1 MPTVHSNYSPT
12 KNQSAL
18 KSSTLLLSL
27 MITLGLLTASHSA
40 QAGIVKIKVDTGK
53 NGGVAFD
60 SNGDGKRDKVI
71 DKPDGADGKEDGIV
85 TIDLGT
91 KEEEKKIGTIWV
103 IKTLGGK
110 RVSSEVELD
119 KDGNTLASL
128 EPFDTP
134 SFFSQ
139 STDLVAR
146 IDMVTYLAEGHTFTP
161 GQSFNIVNGV
171 LAGTSAI
178 SFKEGSS
185 LDESPEYSRNLIDS
199 LPNYNGMVTVY
210 SLDNVAPPVP
220 EPAALLLLGAGSLL
234 LAGRVC
240 LHRKVS

>member
-1 MPTVHSNYSPT
+1 MFRTQVTHSISQNQTIPKP
-12 KNQSAL
+12 KN
-18 KSSTLLLSL
+18 LLISL
-27 MITLGLLTASHSA
+27 MMTLGLITASYSV
-40 QAGIVKIKVDTGK
+40 QAGVVKIQVDKGK

-139 STDLVAR
+139 STDLVVR
-146 IDMVTYLAEGHTFTP
+146 IDMVTYLAEGHTLTP

-234 LAGRVC
+234 LAGRIC